1 MNLAEKET
9 LVAGYEKFVKADS
22 AAFLVDFT
30 GTTCEDLTG
39 VRRKLKGA
47 GAQLV
52 VAKNTLVK
60 RAIKDTP
67 ADGLKVYLKGP
78 TAVIWATDP
87 VEPAKILTDFAKDKE
102 SFKVKGGYVDGSVVD
117 AKGVEALAKLPS
129 KQQLQAQLLA
139 LINAPATQLVRL
151 INAPATNTVRLL
163 DAWRSELEKKG

>member
-52 VAKNTLVK
+52 VAKNTLVR

-67 ADGLKVYLKGP
+67 AD
-78 TAVIWATDP
+78 
-87 VEPAKILTDFAKDKE
+87 
-102 SFKVKGGYVDGSVVD
+102 
-117 AKGVEALAKLPS
+117 
-129 KQQLQAQLLA
+129 
-139 LINAPATQLVRL
+139 
-151 INAPATNTVRLL
+151 
-163 DAWRSELEKKG
+163 

>member
-1 MNLAEKET
+1 MNLAEKES

-22 AAFLVDFT
+22 TTFLVDYK
-30 GTTCEDLTG
+30 GTTCADLTSM
-39 VRRKLKGA
+39 RRKLKGA

-60 RAIKDTP
+60 RAIKDTA

-78 TAVIWATDP
+78 TAVVWATDP

-102 SFKVKGGYVDGSVVD
+102 TFKVKGAYVDGAVVD
-117 AKGVEALAKLPS
+117 AKGVEALAKMPS

-151 INAPATNTVRLL
+151 MNTPATNMVRLM
-163 DAWRSELEKKG
+163 DAWRAELEKKG